1 MSFFGDIYGGKAMQA
16 GHNYNA
22 ALLNRDGKIIKQE
35 ADQAFKVY
43 TTYDLPVFNFNAE
56 KIDGAI
62 TTKYATSGV
71 ELSGSYFDVKL
82 ENALNLERDR
92 DMLKYNAEVARDQKY
107 NDAINAEAEANMERW
122 RGKVAKRASYY
133 AAGQSLLT
141 SATPFIT

>member
-22 ALLNRDGKIIKQE
+22 ALLNRDAQIKKQE
-35 ADQAFKVY
+35 ADQSFKVY
-43 TTYDLPVFNFNAE
+43 TTYDLPVFNYNAE
-56 KIDGAI
+56 KIDGSI

-92 DMLKYNAEVARDQKY
+92 DMLKY